1 MKFSVNHPIIFV
13 LVGVI
18 IAAVLAQSFYFL
30 FRALKRAGQLG
41 MDKKKLK
48 KTIISSAIFTVAPAV
63 AILVG
68 VVSLSKS
75 LGVALPWLRL
85 SVIGSLSYETI
96 AAERAVSEL
105 GQGLANQITDPSAFV
120 TVAWVM
126 TLGIM
131 LGLVLTP
138 LLTKSIQGGMNK
150 IGMKDKRWAE
160 IFNNAMFLGM
170 ISAFLG
176 FVFCN
181 VSRLWTADENGM
193 VTVTET
199 ELLQNGE
206 RVDKV
211 VEYSSTS
218 GLIPVLVMAVSAVIM
233 AVCGLLSRLPKM
245 HWLTDYAL
253 PISLVGGMAA
263 AIPITAWL
271 G

>member
-1 MKFSVNHPIIFV
+1 MKFNVNSWVIF
-13 LVGVI
+13 LMVGII
-18 IAAVLAQSFYFL
+18 IAVVLAQSVYFL
-30 FRALKRAGQLG
+30 IKAVRRAKELGIAGTKIKR
-41 MDKKKLK
+41 
-48 KTIISSAIFTVAPAV
+48 TISSSAIFTVAPAI

-105 GQGLANQITDPSAFV
+105 GQGLEHQIVDPTAFV

-126 TLGIM
+126 TIGIM
-131 LGLVLTP
+131 IGLVLTP
-138 LLTKSIQGGMNK
+138 LLAERIQGGMNK
-150 IGMKDKRWAE
+150 IGMKDKKWAE
-160 IFNNAMFLGM
+160 TFNNAMFLGM

-181 VSRLWTADENGM
+181 VSRLWTAGADGV
-193 VTVTET
+193 VTVVEQQ
-199 ELLQNGE
+199 LQSNGE
-206 RVDKV
+206 MAEV
-211 VEYSSTS
+211 VVSHSATS
-218 GLIPVLVMAVSAVIM
+218 GLIPVCVMAVAAVLM
-233 AVCGLLSRLPKM
+233 AICGIISKAAKQSWM
-245 HWLTDYAL
+245 NDYAL
-253 PISLVGGMAA
+253 PISLVGGMAS